1 MGHDIV
7 IVLSE
12 GHSSVTL
19 STAWITQMY
28 EITDGG
34 FIFVLQ
40 KTEETE
46 HVR

>member
-1 MGHDIV
+1 MGHDNS

-19 STAWITQMY
+19 STAWITKVY

-34 FIFVLQ
+34 FIFVF
-40 KTEETE
+40 
-46 HVR
+46 R